1 MDAQIHHWAETKK
14 WNALLVTFP
23 SGGPRF
29 GFKRWGARISRESQ
43 KKMNEFNMKAELK
56 PFFRDSLFQGGMLLL
71 LSVISALAVNA
82 IRPDGIA
89 LIPKPEAEHAVVLE
103 SGERIDI
110 PLEAARQGWEAGE
123 VQFLDSRPAS
133 QYAEGHIEGAISL
146 PWLSFDQHADRVLP
160 VLRENATLITYCD
173 GVNCSLSKDLAKV
186 LIDFGFPEVRVLVD
200 GWSVW
205 KEAGL
210 PTESGETG

>member
-1 MDAQIHHWAETKK
+1 METNVNPSVQPFIRTSLAQGS
-14 WNALLVTFP
+14 F
-23 SGGPRF
+23 
-29 GFKRWGARISRESQ
+29 
-43 KKMNEFNMKAELK
+43 
-56 PFFRDSLFQGGMLLL
+56 LLL
-71 LSVISALAVNA
+71 ISVIAALAVNA

-89 LIPKPEAEHAVVLE
+89 LIPEPQAEHTVVLE

-110 PLEAARQGWEAGE
+110 PLEAARQAWEAGE
-123 VQFLDSRPAS
+123 VQFLDARPAS

-160 VLRENATLITYCD
+160 ILRDDATLITYCD
-173 GVNCSLSKDLAKV
+173 GVNCSLSKELAKI
-186 LIDFGFPEVRVLVD
+186 LIDFGFPQVRVLVN

-210 PTESGETG
+210 PTELGEAG

>member
-1 MDAQIHHWAETKK
+1 
-14 WNALLVTFP
+14 V
-23 SGGPRF
+23 
-29 GFKRWGARISRESQ
+29 
-43 KKMNEFNMKAELK
+43 AELHGFAK
-56 PFFRDSLFQGGMLLL
+56 VSTQTDEFEMNPGFQPFFRDSLFQGGMLLL
-71 LSVISALAVNA
+71 ISVIAALAVNA

-89 LIPKPEAEHAVVLE
+89 LIPEPQAEHTVVLE

-110 PLEAARQGWEAGE
+110 PLETARQAWAAGE
-123 VQFLDSRPAS
+123 VQFLDARPAS

-160 VLRENATLITYCD
+160 VLREDQTLIAYCD

-210 PTESGETG
+210 PTESGEAG